1 MERISLKL
9 LPYHNTPQSELCRG
23 PRRMQPIGKKIGELV
38 TKLQVFVVFLA
49 YLLFLL

>member
-1 MERISLKL
+1 
-9 LPYHNTPQSELCRG
+9 
-23 PRRMQPIGKKIGELV
+23 MQPIGNKIGELV